1 MKLILAIIRD
11 IDDIAVV
18 SNLVQHGYRVTRLAS
33 TGGFLRKGNVTLV
46 VGVED
51 QQVQSVIDLL
61 QQTCQPAQEGQHRV
75 TLFVLNAEDYEHF

>member
-11 IDDIAVV
+11 IDDVAVV
-18 SNLVQHGYRVTRLAS
+18 SQLVQKGYRVTRLAS

-51 QQVQSVIDLL
+51 QQVQPVVDLFE
-61 QQTCQPAQEGQHRV
+61 QTCQPAQEGQHSV
-75 TLFVLNAEDYEHF
+75 TLFVLNAVDFEQI

>member
-18 SNLVQHGYRVTRLAS
+18 SNLVQNRYRVTRLAS

-61 QQTCQPAQEGQHRV
+61 QQACQPAHEGQHRV
-75 TLFVLNAEDYEHF
+75 TLFVLNAEDYEHI

>member
-18 SNLVQHGYRVTRLAS
+18 STLVQNGYRVTRLAS

-51 QQVQSVIDLL
+51 QQVQPVITLL
-61 QQTCQPAQEGQHRV
+61 KQTCQPAHEGQRRA
-75 TLFVLNAEDYEHF
+75 TLFVLNAEDYEHI